1 MTTLFGNITNNSGR
15 IIRPEDRMLEPLLGS
30 STCEQAL
37 LFILARHEGYARQI
51 STFFGLKLYAVQRQL
66 GKLEAGGVLVSRLAG
81 RTRLYEFN
89 PRYVFLKE
97 LQTLLAKALDCYPR
111 DERARILMNRRRPRR
126 QGKPL

>member
-1 MTTLFGNITNNSGR
+1 MMFGNITNNSGQ
-15 IIRPEDRMLEPLLGS
+15 IIGSENGMLEPLLGS
-30 STCEQAL
+30 ATCEQAL
-37 LFILARHEGYARQI
+37 LFILARQEGYARQI

-66 GKLEAGGVLVSRLAG
+66 EKLEAGGVLVSRLAG

-89 PRYVFLKE
+89 PRYAFLKE
-97 LQTLLAKALDCYPR
+97 LQTLLAKALDFYPA